1 MIDKLITLFII
12 CVIVS
17 VVVITLPIVISYLGK
32 ILIMTLGLKTALTI
46 LAFVITCGI
55 IVLSTCITESI
66 IK

>member
-32 ILIMTLGLKTALTI
+32 ILIMTLGLKTAL
-46 LAFVITCGI
+46 VIFALITACGI
-55 IVLSTCITESI
+55 IILSAYIASLI
-66 IK
+66 IE